1 MLPLR
6 YLPIAVYLPSTA
18 LAAVYIKVSFGDV
31 TPFLVTFCTFA
42 FCWLLFLVQNHAR
55 LPAVMRHV
63 VAEPWTFLKIN
74 VLTLLSWLGAF
85 ACIQMLTGSVE
96 LLVFMSAI
104 PFVSVV
110 AGGEWA
116 RLGRVERGTVL
127 AIFVCSLVV
136 VLLHPTMQSYGIE
149 RQAWGLG
156 VGVAAGVFG
165 ALYIV
170 MSGKV
175 QKRLALSSAD
185 LICARLPL
193 LLLVTLALSYSEIG
207 RVASQAFLGKAILL
221 SLVAVVVPVFALQLS
236 ITRLGAVPTSV
247 LMPLVPVLA
256 LLFEWGARI
265 TLTPAAVVAMT
276 LQCAAI
282 MWVSL
287 VLARVRRGAAER
299 DALSR
304 TEAGERA
311 LAARSDA
318 GGIGGVIPLL
328 QRDA

>member
-1 MLPLR
+1 MPSLR

-18 LAAVYIKVSFGDV
+18 FAAVYIKVSFGDV

-42 FCWLLFLVQNHAR
+42 FCWLLFLVQNRAR
-55 LPAVMRHV
+55 LPDVTRCVM
-63 VAEPWTFLKIN
+63 AEPWTFLKIN
-74 VLTLLSWLGAF
+74 VFTLLSWLGAF

-104 PFVSVV
+104 PAVSVV
-110 AGGEWA
+110 AGGEWG
-116 RLGRVERGTVL
+116 RLGRVEQATLLG
-127 AIFVCSLVV
+127 IFVCSLVV
-136 VLLHPTMQSYGIE
+136 VLLHPTMQSYDSG
-149 RQAWGLG
+149 RQIQGLA
-156 VGVAAGVFG
+156 VGVAAGAFG

-170 MSGKV
+170 LSGRV
-175 QKRLALSSAD
+175 QKRLGLSSAD

-193 LLLVTLALSYSEIG
+193 LLAVTLALSFSEIG
-207 RVASQAFLGKAILL
+207 RVASQEFLGKAVLL

-265 TLTPAAVVAMT
+265 TLTPLAVAAMT

-282 MWVSL
+282 MWMSL
-287 VLARVRRGAAER
+287 ALARIRSRTAAGADLARAPAVLAG
-299 DALSR
+299 
-304 TEAGERA
+304 
-311 LAARSDA
+311 RSS
-318 GGIGGVIPLL
+318 PLL
-328 QRDA
+328 QTD